1 MSLDI
6 DTEEGLLGFSKIE
19 QTNELAIITARKAY
33 YLKEE
38 QIKQLIEFLK
48 ENYKLKQYE
57 SIVRK
62 TSLMG

>member
-6 DTEEGLLGFSKIE
+6 DTEEGFLGFSKIE

-33 YLKEE
+33 YLTEE

-48 ENYKLKQYE
+48 ENYKLK
-57 SIVRK
+57 
-62 TSLMG
+62 